1 MPEVFIFASLIFN
14 LSAPMKIS
22 INWLQDF
29 IHLPESTEAV
39 AEKLTLSGL
48 EVEGIER
55 FDQIKGGLEGLV
67 IGEVLSVQPHPDAD
81 RLCLTT
87 VDVGQ
92 EAPLPIVCGAP
103 NVAEGQRVVV
113 ATVGATLYPLKGEP
127 LTIKKAKIRGE
138 VSEGMI
144 CAEDEIGLGT
154 SHDGIMVLDTDVAS
168 GTPAAKYFQLVS
180 DHVLEIGLTP
190 NRADAASHLGV
201 ARDLKA
207 LYRRELTYPSVEDFK
222 VDNHDLPIPVAV
234 ENTEACPRY
243 SGLTISDVTVQPSP
257 DWLRARLKAI
267 GLSPINNIVDATNYV
282 MHDLGQP
289 LHAFDTQ
296 AITGN
301 TVVVKTLPAGATFTT
316 LDGKERTLQADDLM
330 ICNAEGGMCIA
341 GVFGGIRSGVK
352 PSTTHLFLESAYFSP
367 DYIRRT
373 AQHHGLKTDAAF
385 RYERGTDPNMTVYAL
400 KRAALLIQQ
409 VAGGTISSDVVD
421 LYPTPIEPF
430 RVTVRYRNVDR
441 LIGKTIDRA
450 EIKTILQDLDIQIAE
465 EDEEQLTVL
474 VPPYRVDVQREA
486 DVIEEILRI
495 HGYDQVETAN
505 YLNAGYLASFPEMD
519 TDKLRLKLSEM
530 LVGEGYCEIIT
541 NSLTKPAYAEAV
553 RKQATSVR
561 MLNPL
566 SEDLAVMRQSLL
578 FTGLEVIAHNIN
590 RRQQN
595 LKFFE
600 FGTTYTRANGKYLET
615 NELAFFLTGQV
626 TDDSWIGE
634 NTYTSFHHLS
644 SLIQNIFN
652 RFGIN
657 EPRQDLTSDPIFRY
671 GSQYSHQG
679 KILAQAGEVDRKVA
693 ALAGVKQT
701 VFYASM
707 QWEALLNHVR
717 KDSPKQRLIYQEIS
731 KFPEVT
737 RDVSLVLDRRITF
750 GEVEQTA
757 RKHSNQL
764 VKEINVFDLYQGE
777 NIAPDKKAYALR
789 FTLQDQ
795 HKTLTDKVIDKTM
808 NKLIHVFEH
817 ELNATIR
824 K

>member
-1 MPEVFIFASLIFN
+1 
-14 LSAPMKIS
+14 MKIS

-48 EVEGIER
+48 EVEGTER

-67 IGEVLSVQPHPDAD
+67 IGEVLSVQPHPDAN
-81 RLCLTT
+81 RLRLTT
-87 VDVGQ
+87 VDVGR

-154 SHDGIMVLDTDVAS
+154 SHDGIMVLDTDVAN

-207 LYRRELTYPSVEDFK
+207 LYRRELRYPSVENFT
-222 VDNHDLPIPVAV
+222 VNNHDLPIQVKV

-243 SGLTISDVTVQPSP
+243 SGLTISDVTVKPSP

-282 MHDLGQP
+282 MHALGQP
-289 LHAFDTQ
+289 LHAFDAQ

-301 TVVVKTLPAGATFTT
+301 MVIVKTLPAGANFTT
-316 LDGKERTLQADDLM
+316 LDDKKRTLQAEDLM
-330 ICNAEGGMCIA
+330 ICNAEEGMCIA
-341 GVFGGIRSGVK
+341 GVFGGVRSGVK
-352 PSTTHLFLESAYFSP
+352 ASTTHLFLESAYFSP

-400 KRAALLIQQ
+400 KRAAMLIQE
-409 VAGGTISSDVVD
+409 VAGGAVSSDIVD
-421 LYPTPIEPF
+421 LYPSPIEPF
-430 RVTVRYRNVDR
+430 QVTVRYRNVDR
-441 LIGKTIDRA
+441 LIGKAIDRT

-465 EDEEQLTVL
+465 ENAEQLTVL

-495 HGYDQVETAN
+495 HGYDQVETAD
-505 YLNAGYLASFPEMD
+505 YLSAGYLASFPEMD
-519 TDKLRLKLSEM
+519 ADKLRLKLSEM

-553 RKQATSVR
+553 EKQATAVR

-578 FTGLEVIAHNIN
+578 FTGLEVVAHNIN

-600 FGTTYTRANGKYLET
+600 FGTTYTRADGKYLET

-626 TDDSWIGE
+626 TEDSWIGE
-634 NTYTSFHHLS
+634 NTYVSFHHLS

-657 EPRQDLTSDPIFRY
+657 EPRQDLTSDSIFRY

-679 KILAQAGEVDRKVA
+679 KILAQAGEVDRKMT

-701 VFYASM
+701 VFYASV
-707 QWEALLNHVR
+707 QWEALLSYVR

-750 GEVEQTA
+750 SEVEQTA

-764 VKEINVFDLYQGE
+764 VKDINVFDLYQGE

>member
-1 MPEVFIFASLIFN
+1 
-14 LSAPMKIS
+14 MKIS

-48 EVEGIER
+48 EIEGIER
-55 FDQIKGGLEGLV
+55 FDQIKGSLEGLV

-81 RLCLTT
+81 RLRLTT
-87 VDVGQ
+87 VDVGE

-103 NVAEGQRVVV
+103 NVVEGQRVVV

-154 SHDGIMVLDTDVAS
+154 SHDGIMVLDTDVAN

-207 LYRRELTYPSVEDFK
+207 LYRRELRYPSVENFT
-222 VDNHDLPIPVAV
+222 VNNHDLPIQVKV

-243 SGLTISDVTVQPSP
+243 SGLTISDVTVKPSP

-282 MHDLGQP
+282 MHALGQP
-289 LHAFDTQ
+289 LHAFDAQ
-296 AITGN
+296 AITGGN
-301 TVVVKTLPAGATFTT
+301 TVIVKTLPAGAPFTT
-316 LDGKERTLQADDLM
+316 LDGKERTLQAEDLM
-330 ICNAEGGMCIA
+330 ICNAEEGMCIA
-341 GVFGGIRSGVK
+341 GVFGGVRSGVK
-352 PSTTHLFLESAYFSP
+352 SSTTHLFLESAYFSP

-400 KRAALLIQQ
+400 KRAALLIQEI
-409 VAGGTISSDVVD
+409 AGGTISSDVVD
-421 LYPTPIEPF
+421 LYPTPIDPF
-430 RVTVRYRNVDR
+430 QVTVRYRNVDR
-441 LIGKTIDRA
+441 LIGKTIDRT

-465 EDEEQLTVL
+465 ENAEQLIVL

-486 DVIEEILRI
+486 DIIEEILRI
-495 HGYDQVETAN
+495 HGYDQVETAD
-505 YLNAGYLASFPEMD
+505 YLSAGYLASFPEMD
-519 TDKLRLKLSEM
+519 TDKVRLKLSEM
-530 LVGEGYCEIIT
+530 LVGKGYCEIIT
-541 NSLTKPAYAEAV
+541 NSLTKPAYAEAMG
-553 RKQATSVR
+553 KQAFAVR

-578 FTGLEVIAHNIN
+578 FTGLEVVAHNIN

-600 FGTTYTRANGKYLET
+600 FGTTYTRADGKYLET

-634 NTYTSFHHLS
+634 NTHVSFHHLS

-657 EPRQDLTSDPIFRY
+657 EPRQDLTSDSIFRY

-679 KILAQAGEVDRKVA
+679 KILAQIGEVGRKMT

-701 VFYASM
+701 VFYASV
-707 QWEALLNHVR
+707 QWEALLNYVR

-750 GEVEQTA
+750 SEVEQTA

-764 VKEINVFDLYQGE
+764 VKDINVFDLYQGE

-808 NKLIHVFEH
+808 NKLIHVLEH